1 MRRAV
6 ASSNPRR
13 LPFVLLAGV
22 LALASAACDKV
33 PLLAPTN
40 STIALS
46 APTRVLPTNGTVT
59 LTAIVSEQNG
69 SPVQNGTTVR
79 FTTTLGRLDP
89 AEAQTRNG
97 MATTTFFAGT
107 QSGVADIRAVSGN
120 AGLGSTSSSSSTA
133 AGQSTLQITVG
144 AAAVKAITLR
154 ANPSTVGATGGQVEL
169 TANVVG
175 DNGTPLDQVLVT
187 FGADQ
192 GSLSAQT
199 ATTDANGQ
207 AKTTLTTSVRT
218 SVKIGRA
225 HV

>member
-89 AEAQTRNG
+89 AEAQTR
-97 MATTTFFAGT
+97 
-107 QSGVADIRAVSGN
+107 DRK
-120 AGLGSTSSSSSTA
+120 STRLNSS
-133 AGQSTLQITVG
+133 
-144 AAAVKAITLR
+144 
-154 ANPSTVGATGGQVEL
+154 
-169 TANVVG
+169 
-175 DNGTPLDQVLVT
+175 
-187 FGADQ
+187 
-192 GSLSAQT
+192 
-199 ATTDANGQ
+199 
-207 AKTTLTTSVRT
+207 
-218 SVKIGRA
+218 
-225 HV
+225 H